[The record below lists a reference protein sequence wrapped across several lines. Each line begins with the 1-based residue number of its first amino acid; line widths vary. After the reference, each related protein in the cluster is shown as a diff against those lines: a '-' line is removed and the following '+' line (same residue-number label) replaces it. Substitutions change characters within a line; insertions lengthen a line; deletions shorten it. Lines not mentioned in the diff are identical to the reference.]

1 MIGLFAAMF
10 DSSNADTLLRQHSA
24 TAAAIST
31 LFYPHAE
38 IVLHDLE
45 TGLIAGI
52 WNAFSG
58 RKAGVES
65 LVEEA
70 LEGAG
75 EAGVYGPYEKTG
87 EDGRRLKSVTAVLK
101 DDHGQAIGL
110 LCINMDVSHFD
121 AASKL
126 LAAFSGVVAPRPPSL
141 FAGDWR
147 EEINTAL
154 HDWLR
159 SRGLALTALKKG
171 DRVALVGA
179 LDSRGLFQTR
189 NAVDHLASLIGTSR
203 ASIYNYLA
211 DARRSQKDRTS

>member
-1 MIGLFAAMF
+1 MF
-10 DSSNADTLLRQHSA
+10 DSSNADLLLRQHAA

-38 IVLHDLE
+38 VVLHDLE

-58 RKAGVES
+58 RKAGMDS
-65 LVEEA
+65 LVENTLEA
-70 LEGAG
+70 AG

-101 DDHGQAIGL
+101 DDHGQALGL
-110 LCINMDVSHFD
+110 LCINMDVSHFE
-121 AASKL
+121 AAARL
-126 LAAFSGVVAPRPPSL
+126 LAAFTGVAAPRPPSL

-159 SRGLALTALKKG
+159 TRGLALTALKKG
-171 DRVALVGA
+171 DRVALVAA
-179 LDSRGLFQTR
+179 LDERGLFQTR
-189 NAVDHLASLIGTSR
+189 NAVDHLASLIGASR

-211 DARRSQKDRTS
+211 DARRQNQKDRPS

>member
-1 MIGLFAAMF
+1 MF
-10 DSSNADTLLRQHSA
+10 DSANSDTLLVRHA
-24 TAAAIST
+24 TTASAIST

-38 IVLHDLE
+38 VVLHDLE

-58 RKAGVES
+58 RKPGMES
-65 LVEEA
+65 FVGGELEE
-70 LEGAG
+70 AG

-101 DDHGQAIGL
+101 DEFDQALGL

-121 AASKL
+121 AAAKL
-126 LAAFSGVVAPRPPSL
+126 LSAFTGTVAPRPPSL
-141 FAGDWR
+141 FSGDWR

-159 SRGLALTALKKG
+159 THGLALTALKKAE
-171 DRVALVGA
+171 RVALVAA
-179 LDSRGLFQTR
+179 LDERGLFQTR
-189 NAVDHLASLIGTSR
+189 NAVDHLASLIGASR

-211 DARRSQKDRTS
+211 DARRQNSKDMTS

>member
-1 MIGLFAAMF
+1 MF
-10 DSSNADTLLRQHSA
+10 DSSNADTLLAQHTA

-38 IVLHDLE
+38 VVLHDLE

-58 RKAGVES
+58 RKAGMES
-65 LVEEA
+65 LVEAA
-70 LEGAG
+70 LEEAG
-75 EAGVYGPYEKTG
+75 EGGIYGPYDKTG
-87 EDGRRLKSVTAVLK
+87 EDGRRLKSVTAVLQ
-101 DDHGQAIGL
+101 DEFGQAPGL
-110 LCINMDVSHFD
+110 LCINMDISHFE
-121 AASKL
+121 AAAKL
-126 LAAFSGVVAPRPPSL
+126 LSAFTGAAAPRPASL

-159 SRGLALTALKKG
+159 TRGLALTALKKG
-171 DRVALVGA
+171 DRVELVAA
-179 LDSRGLFQTR
+179 LDRRGLFQTR
-189 NAVDHLASLIGTSR
+189 NAVDHLAGLMGASR

-211 DARRSQKDRTS
+211 DARRPNKKDSIS

>member
-1 MIGLFAAMF
+1 MY
-10 DSSNADTLLRQHSA
+10 DSSNADLLLRQHAA

-38 IVLHDLE
+38 VVLHDLE

-58 RKAGVES
+58 RKPGMDS
-65 LVEEA
+65 LIENT
-70 LEGAG
+70 LEDVG
-75 EAGVYGPYEKTG
+75 EGGVYGPYEKIG
-87 EDGRRLKSVTAVLK
+87 EDGRRLKSVSAVLL
-101 DDHGQAIGL
+101 DEHGQAAGL
-110 LCINMDVSHFD
+110 FCINMDVSHFE
-121 AASKL
+121 AAAKL
-126 LAAFSGVVAPRPPSL
+126 LAAFSGAAAPRPPSL

-159 SRGLALTALKKG
+159 TRGLALTALKKG
-171 DRVALVGA
+171 ERVALVAA
-179 LDSRGLFQTR
+179 LDQRGLFQTR
-189 NAVDHLASLIGTSR
+189 NAVDHLAGLIGASR

-211 DARRSQKDRTS
+211 DARRQSQKDKTP

>member
-1 MIGLFAAMF
+1 MF
-10 DSSNADTLLRQHSA
+10 DSSNAEMLLGRHAA

-38 IVLHDLE
+38 VVLHDLE

-58 RKAGVES
+58 RKPGMES
-65 LVEEA
+65 LVEDE
-70 LEGAG
+70 LDNVG

-87 EDGRRLKSVTAVLK
+87 DDGRRLKSVTAVLW
-101 DDHGQAIGL
+101 DEHGQAVGL
-110 LCINMDVSHFD
+110 FCINMDVSHFD
-121 AASKL
+121 AAAKL
-126 LAAFSGVVAPRPPSL
+126 LSAFTGVTAPRPPAL
-141 FAGDWR
+141 FSGDWR

-159 SRGLALTALKKG
+159 TRGLALTALKKAE
-171 DRVALVGA
+171 RVALVAA
-179 LDSRGLFQTR
+179 LEERGLFQTR
-189 NAVDHLASLIGTSR
+189 NAVDHLAGLIGASR

-211 DARRSQKDRTS
+211 DARRQKPKDMTS

>member
-1 MIGLFAAMF
+1 MF
-10 DSSNADTLLRQHSA
+10 DSSNADLLIRQHAA

-31 LFYPHAE
+31 LLYPHAE

-58 RKAGVES
+58 RKPGMES
-65 LVEEA
+65 LVGET
-70 LEGAG
+70 LSDVGEGD
-75 EAGVYGPYEKTG
+75 VYGPYEKTG
-87 EDGRRLKSVTAVLK
+87 EDGRRLKSVTSVLK
-101 DDHGQAIGL
+101 DEHGQALGL
-110 LCINMDVSHFD
+110 LCINMDVSHFE
-121 AASKL
+121 AAAKL
-126 LAAFSGVVAPRPPSL
+126 LAAFTGAAAPRPPSL

-159 SRGLALTALKKG
+159 GNGLALSALKKV
-171 DRVALVGA
+171 DRVALVA
-179 LDSRGLFQTR
+179 NLDARGLFQTR
-189 NAVDHLASLIGTSR
+189 NAVDHLAGLIGASR

-211 DARRSQKDRTS
+211 DARRQNPKDMTS

>member
-1 MIGLFAAMF
+1 MF
-10 DSSNADTLLRQHSA
+10 DSSNADLLLRQHAA

-31 LFYPHAE
+31 LLYPHAE
-38 IVLHDLE
+38 VVLHDLE

-58 RKAGVES
+58 RKPGMES
-65 LVEEA
+65 LVGEELA
-70 LEGAG
+70 GVGEG
-75 EAGVYGPYEKTG
+75 GVYGPYEKTG

-101 DDHGQAIGL
+101 DDYGQALGL
-110 LCINMDVSHFD
+110 LCINMDISHFE
-121 AASKL
+121 AAAKL
-126 LAAFSGVVAPRPPSL
+126 LSAFSGTAAPRPPSL

-159 SRGLALTALKKG
+159 SRGLALATLKKG
-171 DRVALVGA
+171 DRVALVA
-179 LDSRGLFQTR
+179 VLDERGLFQTR
-189 NAVDHLASLIGTSR
+189 NAVDHLAGLIGASR

-211 DARRSQKDRTS
+211 DARRQSQEDTTP

>member
-1 MIGLFAAMF
+1 MF
-10 DSSNADTLLRQHSA
+10 DSSNADLLLRQHAA

-31 LFYPHAE
+31 LLYPHAE
-38 IVLHDLE
+38 VVLHDLE

-58 RKAGVES
+58 RKAGMES
-65 LVEEA
+65 LVENE
-70 LEGAG
+70 LSEAG

-87 EDGRRLKSVTAVLK
+87 EDGRRLKSVTAVLQ
-101 DDHGQAIGL
+101 DDHGQALGL
-110 LCINMDVSHFD
+110 LCINMDVSHFE
-121 AASKL
+121 AAARL
-126 LAAFSGVVAPRPPSL
+126 LSAFTGVAAPRPPSL

-159 SRGLALTALKKG
+159 TRGLALTALKKG
-171 DRVALVGA
+171 DRVALVAA
-179 LDSRGLFQTR
+179 LDERGLFQTR
-189 NAVDHLASLIGTSR
+189 NAVDHLASLIGASR

-211 DARRSQKDRTS
+211 DARRQNQKDRPS